1 MEYKAIKEELKKRRN
16 NIKGFTK
23 AVFDIII
30 ADRQTAADLA
40 ENGGDVQAFYR
51 QSETSKTDFYINN
64 GGAYCELISILAGF

>member
-1 MEYKAIKEELKKRRN
+1 MDYKAIKEELKKRHK

-23 AVFDIII
+23 AAFDIIV

-51 QSETSKTDFYINN
+51 QSATSKTDFYINN
-64 GGAYCELISILAGF
+64 GGAYCELISILAGY

>member
-51 QSETSKTDFYINN
+51 QSATSKTDFYINN

>member
-1 MEYKAIKEELKKRRN
+1 MDYKAIKEELKKRRN

-30 ADRQTAADLA
+30 SDRQTAADLA

-51 QSETSKTDFYINN
+51 QSATSKTDFYINN
-64 GGAYCELISILAGF
+64 GGAYCELVSILAGY

>member
-1 MEYKAIKEELKKRRN
+1 MDYKAIKEELKKRRN

-30 ADRQTAADLA
+30 ADRQAAADLA

-64 GGAYCELISILAGF
+64 GGAYCELISILAGY